1 MIKSEYKYSGFLLIF
16 IQFWVYI
23 LCTVIK
29 YIGGDLLKRLG
40 IVLSIIIVLIFTT
53 TSFAQDEIV
62 FVIPIKGE
70 INRAT
75 HNYVRDLVDDLNN
88 RNDVE
93 AIIFE
98 IDTYGGLIE
107 EAEKI
112 KNVIVSTNIPTI
124 SYVNTRAASAGAL
137 ITIASER
144 VVVAPSASIGSAETV
159 PNTEKILSHWK
170 SVLRDTAQLRGRDS
184 EIIEAMADSNIVIEG
199 LSPAGSLLSLTSQES
214 YEYGIADFVAADI
227 SEILTEFNLSSANV
241 QVEEEGLQ
249 IKLAKYISSPFVSS
263 LLLTIAFVGLV
274 IEIFTPG
281 FGVGGTISIIGFGL
295 YFGGNILAGN
305 SNSTS
310 LVIFVIGLILLIIEG
325 IVPGFGLPGISGIIL
340 ILLGTV
346 LAMDSVSMA
355 LLSLSIAII
364 ITTIVTIVLVKR
376 GFKSKILNRVILE
389 NRTDSERGFV
399 SSDSMDKLLGKEG
412 ITLSGLRPSGYI
424 EIEGQRLDALSE
436 GGFIPKDTKVIVVKV
451 EGSKI
456 FVRGV

>member
-1 MIKSEYKYSGFLLIF
+1 M
-16 IQFWVYI
+16 
-23 LCTVIK
+23 VIK

-40 IVLSIIIVLIFTT
+40 FILSLIFIFMF
-53 TSFAQDEIV
+53 TSLTFAQDESV
-62 FVIPIKGE
+62 YVVPIKGE

-75 HNYVRDLVDDLNN
+75 HNYVRDVVDDLNN

-98 IDTYGGLIE
+98 IDTYGGLID

-112 KNVIVSTNIPTI
+112 KNVIISTNIPTI

-170 SVLRDTAQLRGRDS
+170 SVLRDTAQLRGRDT
-184 EIIEAMADSNIVIEG
+184 EIVEAMADSKIVIEG
-199 LSPAGSLLSLTSQES
+199 LSPAGSLLSLTSQEA

-227 SEILTEFNLSSANV
+227 SEILAEFNLSSANV

-305 SNSTS
+305 SNWTS
-310 LVIFVIGLILLIIEG
+310 LVLFVIGLLLLVIEG
-325 IVPGFGLPGISGIIL
+325 IVPGFGLPGISGMIL

-346 LAMDSVSMA
+346 LAMGSISIA
-355 LLSLSIAII
+355 LLSISIAII
-364 ITTIVTIVLVKR
+364 ITAIVAIVLVKK
-376 GFKSKILNRVILE
+376 GFKSKLLNRIILE
-389 NRTDSERGFV
+389 NKTETERGFV
-399 SSDSMDKLLGKEG
+399 SSESMDDFLGKEG
-412 ITLSGLRPSGYI
+412 IALSGLRPTGYI
-424 EIEGQRLDALSE
+424 EIDGQRLDAMSE
-436 GGFIPKDTKVIVVKV
+436 GEFIPKDTKVIVVKV